1 MVDRKK
7 EKAKKGKRGKL
18 DFDRDEL
25 YFNEDDRLMLN
36 NKPELERESIL
47 DERYQSKLKEEE
59 RKQLLKEKSEK
70 ENKTEQ
76 DKKRDAIED
85 IKKRRQNNRKDSD
98 SSESESGEISED
110 DEDSDSELSDE
121 FSLSIS
127 NDERKGKSKKESK
140 SLPSFKLSLQELE
153 KIRVSRMMIEKWW
166 ENNFFESTVKGCFIK
181 INVCRDKEKNNFE
194 LIVAQ
199 IKDIIDKP
207 EKPYNFMGKV
217 CTKYINALWAK
228 YEKSFDF
235 AIISNSPFGE
245 KEYNVWLDKMN
256 QVKIK

>member
-1 MVDRKK
+1 MADRKRD
-7 EKAKKGKRGKL
+7 KGKKGKL

-25 YFNEDDRLMLN
+25 YLNEEDKLMLN
-36 NKPELERESIL
+36 KKPELERERIL

-85 IKKRRQNNRKDSD
+85 IKKRRQNIRKDSG

-110 DEDSDSELSDE
+110 DEESDSEISDE

-127 NDERKGKSKKESK
+127 NDEKKGKSKKESK
-140 SLPSFKLSLQELE
+140 TLLHSFKITLQQLE
-153 KIRVSRMMIEKWW
+153 KIRVSRVMIEKWW
-166 ENNFFESTVKGCFIK
+166 ENNFFEEAVKGCFIK

-199 IKDIIDKP
+199 IKDIVDKP
-207 EKPYNFMGKV
+207 DKPYSFMGKV

-228 YEKSFDF
+228 YEKSFNF

-245 KEYNVWLDKMN
+245 KEYNVWYEKMN
-256 QVKIK
+256 QV